1 MRMSHKRVSPQPR
14 DNKDMEAISTE
25 VMEAVKKNLQQE
37 RVTKP
42 FVILQIKDR
51 LQMIFL
57 LSEPPL
63 EDVIKA
69 TITARLGQSPFLA
82 LAVDTTADIECN
94 GVLDAGDEVFHV
106 ACFNTGKALVYG
118 KLDPPTVRASK
129 HTIRQDGCYDF
140 SDLPVMSLEGN
151 YVDTVIDVWQKI
163 DAAIKAG
170 RLDEVDFPDTTKSV
184 WWGFDKSSQ
193 NNNT

>member
-1 MRMSHKRVSPQPR
+1 MSHKRVSPQPR
-14 DNKDMEAISTE
+14 DNKDMEAISNE

-42 FVILQIKDR
+42 FVIFQLKGR
-51 LQMIFL
+51 PQMIFL

-82 LAVDTTADIECN
+82 LAVDTTADIECK
-94 GVLDAGDEVFHV
+94 GVFDAGDDVFHV
-106 ACFNTGKALVYG
+106 VCFNTGKALVYG

-129 HTIRQDGCYDF
+129 HTLRQDGRYGF
-140 SDLPVMSLEGN
+140 SDLPAVSLGGN
-151 YVDTVIDVWQKI
+151 YVDTVIDVWQKT

-170 RLDEVDFPDTTKSV
+170 KLDEVDFPDTIKDV
-184 WWGFDKSSQ
+184 WWGFDTSSQ
-193 NNNT
+193 NNNA